1 MSIFRKR
8 NAAPDIYTF
17 AGVANDN
24 PLAARIQHHVDLLR
38 YVADHPYL
46 TRRELAGYMAM
57 TEQYGMGDKA
67 SDDKLLAAYRPEK
80 SAARLRSALA
90 EVHLDALKDCAR
102 ILGETDHP
110 TIETIAMVKFV
121 MDEPE
126 KLRSAFGC

>member
-17 AGVANDN
+17 AGVAKDN

-38 YVADHPYL
+38 YVADHLYL
-46 TRRELAGYMAM
+46 TRQDLAGYMAM
-57 TEQYGMGDKA
+57 TEQYRMGDKA
-67 SDDKLLAAYRPEK
+67 SDDKLLAVYRPEK
-80 SAARLRSALA
+80 SAARLRPAL
-90 EVHLDALKDCAR
+90 VHLDALKDCAR
-102 ILGETDHP
+102 ILGETDDP
-110 TIETIAMVKFV
+110 TIETLAMVKFV